1 MLMAPRA
8 SVSPHCRAN
17 RSGHETAVTYL
28 PIRLAMGRF
37 QRLPGIGPVVRHV
50 VMALLLLHLLFLGD
64 VSITIV
70 AAGGTSSPGVTA
82 VGGDARADKPAVQD
96 GIALT
101 GGTGAKSQSA
111 TASGGAVSAEEREK
125 ENLELLRTLMVEAD
139 VTESEKLSDTQY
151 L

>member
-1 MLMAPRA
+1 
-8 SVSPHCRAN
+8 
-17 RSGHETAVTYL
+17 
-28 PIRLAMGRF
+28 MGRF